1 MGVRTVELPS
11 SLFNQATPTLVPV
24 LVEEVLQ
31 YFIDNP
37 QVDSMPM
44 LPTTQATPRTE
55 TVSVK
60 LCTFVKHFL
69 AALFLAECR
78 LPKAMPKLTVSV
90 LAWKDLLLEFKS
102 LVNWLKVAVVQENGT
117 HILGANFNKSY

>member
-1 MGVRTVELPS
+1 MGFCLFSPTYRAALKVRTVELPS

-78 LPKAMPKLTVSV
+78 LPKAMPKLTV
-90 LAWKDLLLEFKS
+90 
-102 LVNWLKVAVVQENGT
+102 
-117 HILGANFNKSY
+117 